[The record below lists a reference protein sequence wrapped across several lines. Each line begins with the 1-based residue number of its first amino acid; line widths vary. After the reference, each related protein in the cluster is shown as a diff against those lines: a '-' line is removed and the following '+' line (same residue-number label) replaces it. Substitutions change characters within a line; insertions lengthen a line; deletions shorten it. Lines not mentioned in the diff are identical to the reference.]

1 MYCHI
6 RDYAVFSEM
15 DPCNYKDQQP
25 YTELM
30 KKMSDFI
37 APPRASPVK
46 GTSSAGSLID
56 DSQRSEPNGEESVLA
71 PAVEQED
78 EAEASTEKAADA
90 SKDED

>member
-15 DPCNYKDQQP
+15 DPCNYKEQQP

-56 DSQRSEPNGEESVLA
+56 DSQRSEPNGKESVFA
-71 PAVEQED
+71 SAVEQED
-78 EAEASTEKAADA
+78 EAEASTEKAADG
-90 SKDED
+90 SQNID